1 MITPD
6 PAAQVGRE
14 SFELQAWRTAYDQLS
29 AADRAEPLEP
39 EDVERLAT
47 AAHLLGRDADTA
59 ELLTRAYRDH
69 LGRGALNR
77 AARCAFWLAFG
88 LLFRGETARAGG
100 WLTRAERLLA
110 GLGDTAERGFM
121 LVSHAYQ
128 SWDDGD
134 PGAAHAMFEQAA
146 EIGERFGEPDLITLV
161 ALGRGQTLIALA
173 RTAEGV
179 ADLDEAMVA
188 VTADEVSPMV
198 VGLVYCAVIDTCR
211 QIFDLRRAHEWTAAL
226 SRWCAGQPD
235 LVPYRGQCL
244 VHRAELMQL
253 HGAWADAMDEA
264 RQARDRLSDPPGQPA
279 VGAAFYQL
287 AELHRLLG
295 EWAQAEEAYGQ
306 ASQWGHLPQ
315 PGLALLRL
323 GQGHADAAAATI
335 RRVVAEAEDGPGLA
349 HVLPAFVE
357 IVLAVDDVRA
367 AGEAA
372 GRLAAI
378 AVELD
383 APLLRAESAQATG
396 AVALAEGDP
405 TNALHSLRR
414 AWKTWQEL
422 DAPYEAA
429 RVRVV
434 LGRACRELAD
444 EDGAQSELDAAR
456 LVFQRLGAAP
466 ELARLERLAGGASLG
481 EGGVLTGRELQVL
494 AHVVSGKTN
503 RQIAAELG
511 VSEHTV
517 RRHLQNIFGKLD
529 VSSRAAATAYALQ
542 HDLV

>member
-1 MITPD
+1 
-6 PAAQVGRE
+6 
-14 SFELQAWRTAYDQLS
+14 
-29 AADRAEPLEP
+29 
-39 EDVERLAT
+39 
-47 AAHLLGRDADTA
+47 
-59 ELLTRAYRDH
+59 LTRAYRDH

-396 AVALAEGDP
+396 AVALAEGTRRMRSTRSGGRGKRGRSWMRHTRRPGYVFCSAVLAESLP
-405 TNALHSLRR
+405 TRTVRR
-414 AWKTWQEL
+414 ASWMPRAWSSSVWVPRRSWPGWNDLQAEHH
-422 DAPYEAA
+422 
-429 RVRVV
+429 
-434 LGRACRELAD
+434 LGRAAC
-444 EDGAQSELDAAR
+444 
-456 LVFQRLGAAP
+456 
-466 ELARLERLAGGASLG
+466 
-481 EGGVLTGRELQVL
+481 
-494 AHVVSGKTN
+494 
-503 RQIAAELG
+503 
-511 VSEHTV
+511 
-517 RRHLQNIFGKLD
+517 
-529 VSSRAAATAYALQ
+529 
-542 HDLV
+542 